1 LCTGRMY
8 SGTRWVAESLALDVP
23 VACVDGCH
31 VVQSR
36 THGDLLRLSIE
47 TDAKRVL
54 HDLLCNTN
62 LAVFAFS
69 RDTIVHDARGCP
81 YTEYLRIWSNEMSRV
96 RDLFEPAA
104 WNKLDEMTS
113 LVIVGGQAQTEAI
126 AQSITANHADQLQL
140 AHFPLLRAPMHH
152 SWVVLI
158 RRAGV
163 NKGTAVSWLADHF
176 NVALADVVVVGDWVN
191 DVPMFAVAGHS
202 FVMGHAPDEVK
213 AAAKYQLRAT
223 LQTGGAIAEAAERCG
238 LL

>member
-1 LCTGRMY
+1 MY
-8 SGTRWVAESLALDVP
+8 SGTRWVAESLGLNVP

-31 VVQSR
+31 VVHSG
-36 THGDLLRLSIE
+36 THDDLLRLSIE
-47 TDAKRVL
+47 ADAKQVL
-54 HDLLCNTN
+54 RALLCNTN

-69 RDTIVHDARGCP
+69 RDVIVHDARGCP

-104 WNKLDEMTS
+104 WDKLDEMTC
-113 LVIVGGQAQTEAI
+113 LVIVGAQAETEAI
-126 AQSITANHADQLQL
+126 AQSIKANHADQLQL

-152 SWVVLI
+152 RWVILI

-176 NVALADVVVVGDWVN
+176 DVALGDVIVVGDWVN

-213 AAAKYQLRAT
+213 VTAKYQLCAT

-238 LL
+238 LM